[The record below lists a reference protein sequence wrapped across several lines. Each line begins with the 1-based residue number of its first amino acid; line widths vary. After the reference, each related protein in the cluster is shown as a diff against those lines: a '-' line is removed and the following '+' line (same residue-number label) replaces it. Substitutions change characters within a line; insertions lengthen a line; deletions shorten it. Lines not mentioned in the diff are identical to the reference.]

1 MLPPEK
7 RPLQRKAPG
16 KAQYTLCCDDATG
29 GIVDDLIVYLRG
41 EDEVFL
47 GRREVPYPLD
57 EGDSWTN
64 QFGDRFRV
72 ENDEIVRLERGIEE
86 PAE

>member
-1 MLPPEK
+1 MAIK
-7 RPLQRKAPG
+7 NKMWM
-16 KAQYTLCCDDATG
+16 TG
-29 GIVDDLIVYLRG
+29 NLDWFAYIG
-41 EDEVFL
+41 EEEVFL

-86 PAE
+86 LAE

>member
-1 MLPPEK
+1 MAIK
-7 RPLQRKAPG
+7 NKIWM
-16 KAQYTLCCDDATG
+16 TG
-29 GIVDDLIVYLRG
+29 NLDWFAYIG
-41 EDEVFL
+41 EEEVFL

-86 PAE
+86 LAE

>member
-1 MLPPEK
+1 MAIK
-7 RPLQRKAPG
+7 NKIWM
-16 KAQYTLCCDDATG
+16 TG
-29 GIVDDLIVYLRG
+29 NLDWFAYIGD
-41 EDEVFL
+41 EEVFL

-64 QFGDRFRV
+64 QFGARFRV
-72 ENDEIVRLERGIEE
+72 ENDEIVRLERGSGE